1 MYGLSHSSMLNSKYN
16 LSSVT
21 NNKLSVL
28 SMNMFD
34 VLSLLGNV
42 LSYDNHILVSSTADS
57 GK

>member
-1 MYGLSHSSMLNSKYN
+1 MLNSKYN

-42 LSYDNHILVSSTADS
+42 LSYDNHILVSSLRSVKGYTI
-57 GK
+57 